1 MIGLAQAQAAALAR
15 WQELGWPT
23 TRDEA
28 WRNFSTKAL
37 QEIALTGG
45 ITRGSVLASAIF
57 AGLPSPRI
65 VFVDGKFVA
74 HLAQS
79 VAGVSVSALESIERV
94 PTPGA
99 IEALNAS
106 HLGDGVAIHATGATG
121 ATGAATLHV
130 VHIVT
135 GRGSAHVRVVV
146 TVESGAQLTL
156 GEQYIGVSDDAYLMN
171 SVVEVDLAEGAVLEL
186 GTIVNEGTAAAHL
199 QAVHAQVGSGARL
212 RTFTLALDGARVRT
226 AVTVSLNG
234 PGAEAAVDG
243 LYLGKGRQKLDHVT
257 DITHAV
263 GHTTSSESWSG
274 VLDERAEGGFQGV
287 IRIARDA
294 VKSATRQLTRTLLL
308 SNDAEAH
315 AKPELHIDCDD
326 VTASHGA
333 TVGQL
338 DAMEQFYLESRGIPP
353 EDARRMLVRAFV
365 DKQLV
370 HVPAALRPVFDATV
384 TDALGGLE

>member
-1 MIGLAQAQAAALAR
+1 MSALAQTQASALAR
-15 WQELGWPT
+15 WQQLGWPT

-28 WRNFSTKAL
+28 WRNFSTKPL
-37 QEIALTGG
+37 QELPLTGG
-45 ITRGSVLASAIF
+45 IAQGATLSAALVAS
-57 AGLPSPRI
+57 LPSPRV
-65 VFVDGKFVA
+65 VFVDGRHVA
-74 HLAQS
+74 NMGHD
-79 VAGVSVSALESIERV
+79 VAGLSVTPLDALEQV

-99 IEALNAS
+99 VEALNAA
-106 HLGDGVAIHATGATG
+106 HLPDGLAIHATGAL
-121 ATGAATLHV
+121 GAATLHV

-135 GRGSAHVRVVV
+135 GRGAAHVRLVV
-146 TVESGAQLTL
+146 TVDAGATLTL
-156 GEQYIGVSDDAYLMN
+156 GEHYIGASDEAYLMN
-171 SVVEVDLAEGAVLEL
+171 SVVEVDLAAGAVLEL
-186 GTIVNEGTAAAHL
+186 GTIVREGAAAAHL

-212 RTFTLALDGARVRT
+212 RTFTLALGGARART
-226 AVTVSLNG
+226 AVTVALNG

-257 DITHAV
+257 DILHAV

-370 HVPAALRPVFDATV
+370 HVPTTLRPEFDAAV
-384 TDALGGLE
+384 AESLGGLE